1 MMSREKEREKENRLQ
16 VSIDVPQDV
25 TMVKA

>member
-1 MMSREKEREKENRLQ
+1 VAMTSREKEKENRLQ